1 MDTLIRVPAFMLG
14 APSGD
19 TVVAPP
25 SGDTQIS
32 TFQPAPTPPP
42 QSTPKEAES
51 TCSSSMRWLTSIF
64 QRKPATIT
72 NTPA

>member
-14 APSGD
+14 APDGD

-42 QSTPKEAES
+42 QSTPKEVES
-51 TCSSSMRWLTSIF
+51 TCVSMQWLKSWF
-64 QRKPATIT
+64 QKNPATIT